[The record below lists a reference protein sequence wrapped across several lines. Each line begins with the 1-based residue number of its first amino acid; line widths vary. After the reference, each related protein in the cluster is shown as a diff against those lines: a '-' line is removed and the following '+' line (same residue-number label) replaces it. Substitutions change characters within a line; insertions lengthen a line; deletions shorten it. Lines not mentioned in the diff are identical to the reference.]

1 MIKIR
6 LLKKIGIRE
15 LKRIAPGYTSDSKY
29 VVLHRDS
36 QNHALIDLHL
46 IALET
51 PYTKKYDHHN
61 SNTIKR
67 YLKILKEGYSFGAY
81 DGDILVGLLIA
92 EPRSWN
98 QSLWVWEFHSA
109 ESHRH
114 QGIGNKLMDAVMEK
128 ARKADFRIIVCETQ
142 NTNADAIQIYRRLG
156 FRVEGMDISYYSNDD
171 YPDGEIAVFMKRRI

>member
-15 LKRIAPGYTSDSKY
+15 LKRIAPGYTSDAKY

-46 IALET
+46 ISLET

-61 SNTIKR
+61 NNTIKR

-81 DGDILVGLLIA
+81 DGDLLVGLLIA

-114 QGIGNKLMDAVMEK
+114 RGIGKKLMDAVMEK
-128 ARKADFRIIVCETQ
+128 ARKAGFRIIVCETQ
-142 NTNADAIQIYRRLG
+142 NTNADAIQIYRHLG